1 MLINNVEVEVVWE
14 NFVVGSSFFV
24 PCMYPEKGLK
34 DIEKELEFK
43 AFDFCPMIRVEDGVL
58 GIRVWRVR

>member
-1 MLINNVEVEVVWE
+1 LLINNVEVEVVWE
-14 NFVVGSSFFV
+14 NFIVGSSFFV
-24 PCMYPEKGLK
+24 PCSDTKRGMR
-34 DIEKELEFK
+34 DIEAELEFK